1 MNWKNIRKNRLLVK
15 NLELSYDFLMTG
27 QRGHEPNNNIN
38 YLIDYYINTSIN
50 GARGQNR
57 TGTRINL
64 NGF

>member
-1 MNWKNIRKNRLLVK
+1 MYSNKYLDKIYSNRF
-15 NLELSYDFLMTG
+15 EMAG
-27 QRGHEPNNNIN
+27 QRGFEPNNNIN
-38 YLIDYYINTSIN
+38 YFIDYYINISID